1 MQLVKTAVNDH
12 LKYKVY
18 RSWSLMFL
26 CSHALRHD
34 GAGHRFPPKG
44 QRRRKVVTMRS
55 SNAVEIVLG
64 LYGVHWYKTNSCKYF
79 QFLSYLDTL
88 GLWKPQLMLFS
99 QRCYLPRV
107 DTRHNHPFP
116 LRLLKVDIVIF
127 FLVPLTWMIVVLWLD
142 CTTSEFFIHVMI
154 SRGRPV
160 VVQLKVTWGNFFQHS
175 RSAELPQTLAL
186 VFPQ

>member
-1 MQLVKTAVNDH
+1 MKAD
-12 LKYKVY
+12 
-18 RSWSLMFL
+18 RSWSLMLL

-34 GAGHRFPPKG
+34 GAGHWFSPKG

-64 LYGVHWYKTNSCKYF
+64 LYRVHWYKTNCCKYF
-79 QFLSYLDTL
+79 QFLSYLNTL

-99 QRCYLPRV
+99 QRWYLPRV
-107 DTRHNHPFP
+107 DIRHNHPFP

-127 FLVPLTWMIVVLWLD
+127 FLVPLTWMIVVLGLD

-154 SRGRPV
+154 GRGRPV

>member
-1 MQLVKTAVNDH
+1 MKAD
-12 LKYKVY
+12 

-26 CSHALRHD
+26 CSRALRHD
-34 GAGHRFPPKG
+34 GAGHWFSPKG

-64 LYGVHWYKTNSCKYF
+64 LYGVHWYETNCCKYF

-88 GLWKPQLMLFS
+88 GLWKPQLMRFS

-107 DTRHNHPFP
+107 DIRHNHPFP
-116 LRLLKVDIVIF
+116 LRLLRVDIVIF
-127 FLVPLTWMIVVLWLD
+127 FSRPVNLIVVLWLD

-154 SRGRPV
+154 GRGRPV

-175 RSAELPQTLAL
+175 RSAELPQTLAR